1 MLNDCSMG
9 SQCYLCLEPFFDL
22 LSPDDVE
29 AKLLKLLKNSDNQT
43 LLKSV
48 ELIFCRVS
56 KLVCLECCYKYPC
69 VVVVVV
75 VVWYISIWCYVIS
88 RIRDYMRMGFLDL
101 SQINS

>member
-56 KLVCLECCYKYPC
+56 K
-69 VVVVVV
+69 
-75 VVWYISIWCYVIS
+75 
-88 RIRDYMRMGFLDL
+88 
-101 SQINS
+101 